1 MLVLTYIVHDE
12 ALDERVGVLVVR
24 PSATLDALIVEVL
37 QRSHRKLVALGDDL
51 GIGVILY
58 ALANHVLSQLQQLLH
73 ENILQ
78 VLVLGLILLV
88 DLQQCLAI
96 QALALRRLS
105 CTREEFLVDD
115 DTTERRIGLQ

>member
-1 MLVLTYIVHDE
+1 M
-12 ALDERVGVLVVR
+12 LVVR
-24 PSATLDALIVEVL
+24 PSATLDALIIEVL

-51 GIGVILY
+51 GIGVVLY

-88 DLQQCLAI
+88 DLQQRLAI